1 MNKII
6 AVFLIFSSGLSAQ
19 CFTIGADLS
28 YTNSV
33 LANGG
38 VYRDQNNAVVNPYAL
53 FAQKGANMV
62 RMRLFHTPQN
72 IISNCGSSISA
83 NDINDVIA
91 GFTSAKANGMKLN
104 LVIHYGD
111 YFNDPNTQK
120 KPQAWAGLTG
130 TALQNAIYNYTT
142 SVLQTLKN
150 NNVTPDIVAIGNE
163 TTWGF
168 VDENTTTDGWAWP
181 EDANKFNS
189 ALTAVDDFNNSN
201 SISIK
206 KAVHF
211 TDNTASWLAGLFTS
225 QSITN
230 FDIIGISFYPYWS
243 NFNSLTQLGALV
255 NALKTTYN
263 KDVMIF
269 ETGLPWTT
277 SSSDAYSN
285 IINSN
290 SNFNYPITPIG
301 QKQFFNDLITTVYN
315 AGGKGV
321 LYWEPGW
328 ITSTFCDKWGQGS
341 SYENLSF
348 FNFSSNNMPLPIF
361 DVFDFCNAL
370 SINDQSKKDVE
381 LFPNPA
387 SEIIYFKGLDNDSE
401 VSVYDVFGRLIL
413 KNKTNENSLD
423 ISELESGIYC
433 FEFYVQENKIVKK
446 VIVN

>member
-1 MNKII
+1 MYKII

-104 LVIHYGD
+104 LAIHYGD

-201 SISIK
+201 STSIK

-211 TDNTASWLAGLFTS
+211 TDNTASWLTGLFTS

-243 NFNSLTQLGALV
+243 NFNSLTQLGTLV
-255 NALKTTYN
+255 NNLKTTYN

-277 SSSDAYSN
+277 SSSDGYSN
-285 IINSN
+285 SINSN

-348 FNFSSNNMPLPIF
+348 FNFSSNNTSLPIF

-370 SINDQSKKDVE
+370 SINNQSKKDVE

-387 SEIIYFKGLDNDSE
+387 SEIIYFKGLDNDTE
-401 VSVYDVFGRLIL
+401 VSVYDMFGRLIL
-413 KNKTNENSLD
+413 KKKTSKNSLD
-423 ISELESGIYC
+423 ISELNSGIYY

>member
-1 MNKII
+1 MKKII

-19 CFTIGADLS
+19 CFNLGADMS
-28 YTNSV
+28 YANSV

-72 IISNCGSSISA
+72 ITSHCGGVISA
-83 NDINDVIA
+83 NDINDVIL

-104 LVIHYGD
+104 LAIHYGD

-120 KPQAWAGLTG
+120 RPQAWNGLTG
-130 TALQNAIYNYTT
+130 VALQNAIYNYTT

-168 VDENTTTDGWAWP
+168 IDDTSTTNGWTWP
-181 EDANKFNS
+181 EDANKFNI
-189 ALTAVDDFNNSN
+189 AFTAVNDFNNAN
-201 SISIK
+201 GTTIK
-206 KAVHF
+206 KAIHF
-211 TDNTASWLAGLFTS
+211 TDNSASWLAGLFTS
-225 QSITN
+225 NNITN
-230 FDIIGISFYPYWS
+230 YDIIGISYYPYWS
-243 NFNSLTQLGALV
+243 NFTSLTQLGSLI
-255 NALKTTYN
+255 NTLKTTYN
-263 KDVMIF
+263 KDIMIF
-269 ETGLPWTT
+269 ETGAPWTT
-277 SSSDAYSN
+277 SIADSYTN
-285 IINSN
+285 IINSYGN
-290 SNFNYPITPIG
+290 LSYPITPTG
-301 QKQFFNDLITTVYN
+301 QKQFFNDLVTTVYN

-321 LYWEPGW
+321 LYWEPDW
-328 ITSTFCDKWGQGS
+328 ITSTFCDNWGQGS

-348 FNFSSNNMPLPIF
+348 FNFLSNNTPLPIF

-370 SINDQSKKDVE
+370 STQDLNKNEINLS
-381 LFPNPA
+381 PNPA
-387 SEIIYFKGLDNDSE
+387 RDFIYFKGLNENTE

-413 KNKTNENSLD
+413 NKKLKENTLD
-423 ISELESGIYC
+423 ISELHSGIYY
-433 FEFYVQENKIVKK
+433 FEFYVFENKIVKK

>member
-6 AVFLIFSSGLSAQ
+6 ALFLIFSSGLRAQ
-19 CFTIGADLS
+19 CFSIGADLS

-38 VYRDQNNAVVNPYAL
+38 VYRDQNNAVVNPYTL

-83 NDINDVIA
+83 NDINDVVA
-91 GFTSAKANGMKLN
+91 GFISAKANGMKLN
-104 LVIHYGD
+104 LAIHYGD

-120 KPQAWAGLTG
+120 KPQAWVGLTG

-168 VDENTTTDGWAWP
+168 IDENTTTDGWAWP

-201 SISIK
+201 NTSIK
-206 KAVHF
+206 KAIHF

-243 NFNSLTQLGALV
+243 NFTSLTQLGTLV
-255 NALKTTYN
+255 NTLKTTYN
-263 KDVMIF
+263 KDIMIF

-277 SSSDAYSN
+277 SSSDGYSN

-290 SNFNYPITPIG
+290 GNFNYPITPIG
-301 QKQFFNDLITTVYN
+301 QKQFFNDLVTTVYN

-370 SINDQSKKDVE
+370 SINSQNKKDVE
-381 LFPNPA
+381 LFPNPV
-387 SEIIYFKGLDNDSE
+387 SEIIYFKSLDNDTE
-401 VSVYDVFGRLIL
+401 VSVFDIFGRLIL

-423 ISELESGIYC
+423 ISELNSGIYY
-433 FEFYVQENKIVKK
+433 FEFYVFENKIVKK

>member
-1 MNKII
+1 MKKII
-6 AVFLIFSSGLSAQ
+6 AVFLIFSSSLSAQ

-62 RMRLFHTPQN
+62 RMRLFHSPQN

-83 NDINDVIA
+83 NDINDVVA

-104 LVIHYGD
+104 LAIHYGD

-120 KPQAWAGLTG
+120 RPQAWVGLTG
-130 TALQNAIYNYTT
+130 VALQNTIYNYTT
-142 SVLQTLKN
+142 LVLQTLKN

-168 VDENTTTDGWAWP
+168 IDETTTTDGWTWP

-201 SISIK
+201 NTSIK

-243 NFNSLTQLGALV
+243 NFSSLTQLGTLV
-255 NALKTTYN
+255 NTLKTTYN

-269 ETGLPWTT
+269 ETGIPWTT
-277 SSSDAYSN
+277 SSSDGYSN

-290 SNFNYPITPIG
+290 GNFNYPITPIG
-301 QKQFFNDLITTVYN
+301 QKQFFNDLVTTVYN

-321 LYWEPGW
+321 MYWEPGW
-328 ITSTFCDKWGQGS
+328 ITSSFCDKWGQGS

-348 FNFSSNNMPLPIF
+348 FNFSSNNTPLPVF

-370 SINDQSKKDVE
+370 SVKDQKRNEIK
-381 LFPNPA
+381 LYPNPA
-387 SEIIYFKGLDNDSE
+387 SKNIYFKDLDEDTE
-401 VSVYDVFGRLIL
+401 VSVFDVFGRLIL
-413 KNKTNENSLD
+413 KNKTNKNALD
-423 ISELESGIYC
+423 ISGLKSGIYY
-433 FEFYVQENKIVKK
+433 FEFDVQENKNVQKIIVE
-446 VIVN
+446 

>member
-1 MNKII
+1 MKNII
-6 AVFLIFSSGLSAQ
+6 ALFLIFSSGLSAQ

-33 LANGG
+33 IANGG

-72 IISNCGSSISA
+72 FISHCGSPITA

-104 LVIHYGD
+104 LAIHYGD
-111 YFNDPNTQK
+111 YFNDPNTQIR
-120 KPQAWAGLTG
+120 PQAWYGLTG
-130 TALQNAIYNYTT
+130 ATLQNAIYNYTT

-150 NNVTPDIVAIGNE
+150 SNVTPDIVAIGNE

-168 VDENTTTDGWAWP
+168 IDDTITTNGWTWP
-181 EDANKFNS
+181 EDANKFNI
-189 ALTAVDDFNNSN
+189 AFTAVNNFNFANGTT
-201 SISIK
+201 IK
-206 KAVHF
+206 KAIHF
-211 TDNTASWLAGLFTS
+211 TDNSASWLAGLFTS
-225 QSITN
+225 NNITN
-230 FDIIGISFYPYWS
+230 YDIIGISYYPYWS
-243 NFNSLTQLGALV
+243 NFTSLTQLGTLV
-255 NALKTTYN
+255 NTLKTTYN

-277 SSSDAYSN
+277 SSSDTYSN

-301 QKQFFNDLITTVYN
+301 QKQFFNDLVTTVYN

-361 DVFDFCNAL
+361 DVFDFCIAL
-370 SINDQSKKDVE
+370 SINDQNKKDVE
-381 LFPNPA
+381 LYPNPA
-387 SEIIYFKGLDNDSE
+387 SEKVYFKGLDNYTK
-401 VSVYDVFGRLIL
+401 VSVYDLFGRLIL

-423 ISELESGIYC
+423 ISELESGIYY

>member
-1 MNKII
+1 MKKII
-6 AVFLIFSSGLSAQ
+6 ALLLIFSSSISAQ
-19 CFTIGADLS
+19 CFNLGADMS
-28 YTNSV
+28 YANSV

-72 IISNCGSSISA
+72 ITSHCGGVISA
-83 NDINDVIA
+83 NDINDVIL

-104 LVIHYGD
+104 LAIHYGD

-120 KPQAWAGLTG
+120 RPQAWAGLTG

-168 VDENTTTDGWAWP
+168 IDDTSTTNGWTWP

-189 ALTAVDDFNNSN
+189 ALTAVDDFNISN
-201 SISIK
+201 NTSIK

-211 TDNTASWLAGLFTS
+211 TDNTASWLSGLFTN
-225 QSITN
+225 QGITN
-230 FDIIGISFYPYWS
+230 YDIIGISFYPYWS
-243 NFNSLTQLGALV
+243 NFTSLTQLGTLV
-255 NALKTTYN
+255 NTLKTTYN
-263 KDVMIF
+263 KDIMIF
-269 ETGLPWTT
+269 ETGFPWTI
-277 SSSDAYSN
+277 SNSDSYTN

-301 QKQFFNDLITTVYN
+301 QKQFFNDLVTTVYN

-348 FNFSSNNMPLPIF
+348 FNFSSNNTPLPIF

-370 SINDQSKKDVE
+370 FVNDQKKNE
-381 LFPNPA
+381 LRLYPNPA
-387 SEIIYFKGLDNDSE
+387 SEKVYFKGLDNYTE

-423 ISELESGIYC
+423 ISELESGIYY

>member
-1 MNKII
+1 MKKII
-6 AVFLIFSSGLSAQ
+6 AVFLIFSSGLNAQ

-28 YTNSV
+28 YANSV

-72 IISNCGSSISA
+72 FTSHCGGVISA
-83 NDINDVIA
+83 NDINDVIL

-104 LVIHYGD
+104 LAIHYGD

-120 KPQAWAGLTG
+120 RPQAWYGLTG
-130 TALQNAIYNYTT
+130 AALQNAIYNYTT

-168 VDENTTTDGWAWP
+168 IDDTSTTNGWTWP
-181 EDANKFNS
+181 EDANKFNI
-189 ALTAVDDFNNSN
+189 AFTAVNNFNFANGTN
-201 SISIK
+201 IK

-211 TDNTASWLAGLFTS
+211 TDNTASWLAGLFTN
-225 QSITN
+225 QGITN
-230 FDIIGISFYPYWS
+230 YDIIGISFYPYWS
-243 NFNSLTQLGALV
+243 NFTSLTQLGSLV
-255 NALKTTYN
+255 NSLKTTYN

-269 ETGLPWTT
+269 ETGVPWTVSYADSYT
-277 SSSDAYSN
+277 N
-285 IINSN
+285 GSN
-290 SNFNYPITPIG
+290 SYGNLNYPITPAG
-301 QKQFFNDLITTVYN
+301 QKQFFNDLVTTVYN

-328 ITSTFCDKWGQGS
+328 ISSSFCDKWGQGS

-348 FNFSSNNMPLPIF
+348 FNFSSNNTPLPIF

-370 SINDQSKKDVE
+370 STQDQNKNEVNLS
-381 LFPNPA
+381 PNPA
-387 SEIIYFKGLDNDSE
+387 RDLIYFKGLNENTE
-401 VSVYDVFGRLIL
+401 VSVYDVFGRLII
-413 KNKTNENSLD
+413 NKIIKENTLD
-423 ISELESGIYC
+423 ISELHSGIYY
-433 FEFYVQENKIVKK
+433 FEFYVFENKIVKK

>member
-1 MNKII
+1 MKKII
-6 AVFLIFSSGLSAQ
+6 ALLLIFSSSISAQ
-19 CFTIGADLS
+19 CFNLGADMS
-28 YTNSV
+28 YANSV

-62 RMRLFHTPQN
+62 RMRLFHSPQN
-72 IISNCGSSISA
+72 ITSHCGGVISA
-83 NDINDVIA
+83 NDINDVIL

-104 LVIHYGD
+104 LAIHYGD

-120 KPQAWAGLTG
+120 RPQAWAGLTG

-168 VDENTTTDGWAWP
+168 IDDTSTTNGWTWP

-189 ALTAVDDFNNSN
+189 ALTAVDDFNISN
-201 SISIK
+201 NTSIK

-211 TDNTASWLAGLFTS
+211 TDNTASWLSGLFTN
-225 QSITN
+225 QGITN
-230 FDIIGISFYPYWS
+230 YDIIGVSFYPYWS
-243 NFNSLTQLGALV
+243 NFTSLTQLGALV
-255 NALKTTYN
+255 NTLKVTYN
-263 KDVMIF
+263 KDIMIF
-269 ETGLPWTT
+269 ETGFPWTI
-277 SSSDAYSN
+277 SNSDSYTN

-301 QKQFFNDLITTVYN
+301 QKQFFNDLVTTVYN

-348 FNFSSNNMPLPIF
+348 FNFSSNNTPLPIF

-370 SINDQSKKDVE
+370 FVNDQKKNE
-381 LFPNPA
+381 LRLYPNPA
-387 SEIIYFKGLDNDSE
+387 SEKVYFKGLDNYTE

-423 ISELESGIYC
+423 ISELESGIYY

>member
-1 MNKII
+1 MKNII
-6 AVFLIFSSGLSAQ
+6 ALFLIFSSGLSAQ

-33 LANGG
+33 IANGG

-72 IISNCGSSISA
+72 FISHCGSPITA

-104 LVIHYGD
+104 LAIHYGD

-120 KPQAWAGLTG
+120 RPQAWYGLTG
-130 TALQNAIYNYTT
+130 ATLQNAIYNYTT

-150 NNVTPDIVAIGNE
+150 SNVTPDIVAIGNE

-168 VDENTTTDGWAWP
+168 IDDTSTTNGWTWP
-181 EDANKFNS
+181 EDANKFNI
-189 ALTAVDDFNNSN
+189 AFTAVNNFNFANGTT
-201 SISIK
+201 IK

-243 NFNSLTQLGALV
+243 NFTSLTQLGTLV
-255 NALKTTYN
+255 NTLKTTYN

-269 ETGLPWTT
+269 GRYQIRIVTQILLIRIVILITQLPQLGK
-277 SSSDAYSN
+277 
-285 IINSN
+285 
-290 SNFNYPITPIG
+290 SNF
-301 QKQFFNDLITTVYN
+301 LTT
-315 AGGKGV
+315 
-321 LYWEPGW
+321 W
-328 ITSTFCDKWGQGS
+328 
-341 SYENLSF
+341 
-348 FNFSSNNMPLPIF
+348 
-361 DVFDFCNAL
+361 
-370 SINDQSKKDVE
+370 
-381 LFPNPA
+381 
-387 SEIIYFKGLDNDSE
+387 
-401 VSVYDVFGRLIL
+401 
-413 KNKTNENSLD
+413 
-423 ISELESGIYC
+423 
-433 FEFYVQENKIVKK
+433 
-446 VIVN
+446 

>member
-1 MNKII
+1 MYKII

-38 VYRDQNNAVVNPYAL
+38 VYHDQNNAVVNPYVL

-62 RMRLFHTPQN
+62 RMRLFHSPQN
-72 IISNCGSSISA
+72 ITSNCGSSISA

-104 LVIHYGD
+104 LAIHYGD
-111 YFNDPNTQK
+111 YFNDLNTQK

-130 TALQNAIYNYTT
+130 TALQNAIYNYTA

-168 VDENTTTDGWAWP
+168 IDENTTTDGWAWP

-201 SISIK
+201 STSIK

-243 NFNSLTQLGALV
+243 NFTSLTQLGTLV
-255 NALKTTYN
+255 NTLKTTYN

-277 SSSDAYSN
+277 SSTDGYANS
-285 IINSN
+285 INSN
-290 SNFNYPITPIG
+290 GNFNYPISPIG
-301 QKQFFNDLITTVYN
+301 YLK
-315 AGGKGV
+315 
-321 LYWEPGW
+321 
-328 ITSTFCDKWGQGS
+328 
-341 SYENLSF
+341 SYP
-348 FNFSSNNMPLPIF
+348 NM
-361 DVFDFCNAL
+361 
-370 SINDQSKKDVE
+370 
-381 LFPNPA
+381 
-387 SEIIYFKGLDNDSE
+387 
-401 VSVYDVFGRLIL
+401 
-413 KNKTNENSLD
+413 
-423 ISELESGIYC
+423 
-433 FEFYVQENKIVKK
+433 
-446 VIVN
+446 

>member
-6 AVFLIFSSGLSAQ
+6 ALFLIFSSGLSAQ

-38 VYRDQNNAVVNPYAL
+38 VYRNQNNAVVNPYTL

-83 NDINDVIA
+83 NDINDVIT

-104 LVIHYGD
+104 LAIHYGD

-168 VDENTTTDGWAWP
+168 IDENTTTDGWSWP

-201 SISIK
+201 STSIK

-243 NFNSLTQLGALV
+243 NFTSLTQLGTLV
-255 NALKTTYN
+255 NTLKTTYN

-277 SSSDAYSN
+277 SSSDGYSN

-290 SNFNYPITPIG
+290 GNFNYPITPIG
-301 QKQFFNDLITTVYN
+301 QKQFFNDLVTTVYN

-370 SINDQSKKDVE
+370 SINDQNKKDVE

-387 SEIIYFKGLDNDSE
+387 SEIIYFKGLDNDAE
-401 VSVYDVFGRLIL
+401 VFVYDVFGRLIL
-413 KNKTNENSLD
+413 NNKTNKNSLD
-423 ISELESGIYC
+423 ISELNSGIYY
-433 FEFYVQENKIVKK
+433 FEFYVFENKIVKK

>member
-1 MNKII
+1 MKNII
-6 AVFLIFSSGLSAQ
+6 ALFLIFSSGLSAQ

-33 LANGG
+33 IANGG

-72 IISNCGSSISA
+72 FISHCGSPITA

-104 LVIHYGD
+104 LAIHYGD

-120 KPQAWAGLTG
+120 RPQAWNGLTG
-130 TALQNAIYNYTT
+130 AALQNAIYNYTT

-163 TTWGF
+163 TTLGF
-168 VDENTTTDGWAWP
+168 IDDTSSTNGWTWP
-181 EDANKFNS
+181 EDANKFNI
-189 ALTAVDDFNNSN
+189 AFTAVNNFNFANGTT
-201 SISIK
+201 IK

-243 NFNSLTQLGALV
+243 NFTSLTQLGTLV
-255 NALKTTYN
+255 NTLKVTYN

-277 SSSDAYSN
+277 SSSDTYSN

-301 QKQFFNDLITTVYN
+301 QKQFFNDLVTTVYN

-361 DVFDFCNAL
+361 DIFDFCNAL
-370 SINDQSKKDVE
+370 STQDQNKNDINLS
-381 LFPNPA
+381 PSPA
-387 SEIIYFKGLDNDSE
+387 RDFIYFKGLNENTE

-413 KNKTNENSLD
+413 KKNLKENTLD
-423 ISELESGIYC
+423 ISELHSGIYY
-433 FEFYVQENKIVKK
+433 FEFYVFENKIVKK
-446 VIVN
+446 VIVI

>member
-1 MNKII
+1 MKKII

-28 YTNSV
+28 YANSV

-38 VYRDQNNAVVNPYAL
+38 VYRDQNNAVVNPYAI

-72 IISNCGSSISA
+72 ITSHCGGVISA
-83 NDINDVIA
+83 NDINDVIL

-104 LVIHYGD
+104 LAIHYGD

-120 KPQAWAGLTG
+120 RPQAWNGLTG
-130 TALQNAIYNYTT
+130 VALQNAIYNYTT

-168 VDENTTTDGWAWP
+168 IDDTSTTNGWTWP
-181 EDANKFNS
+181 EDANKFNI
-189 ALTAVDDFNNSN
+189 AFTAVNDFNTANGTT
-201 SISIK
+201 IK

-211 TDNTASWLAGLFTS
+211 TDNSASWLAGLFTS
-225 QSITN
+225 N
-230 FDIIGISFYPYWS
+230 NVVNYDIIGISFYPYWS
-243 NFNSLTQLGALV
+243 NFTSLTQLGTLV
-255 NALKTTYN
+255 NTLKITYN

-269 ETGLPWTT
+269 ETGIPWTVSFADSYT
-277 SSSDAYSN
+277 NS
-285 IINSN
+285 INSN
-290 SNFNYPITPIG
+290 SNFNYPITPAG
-301 QKQFFNDLITTVYN
+301 QKQFFNDLVTTVYN

-321 LYWEPGW
+321 LYWEPDW
-328 ITSTFCDKWGQGS
+328 ITSAFCDKWGQGS

-348 FNFSSNNMPLPIF
+348 FNFLSNNTPLPIF

-370 SINDQSKKDVE
+370 STQDQSKID
-381 LFPNPA
+381 LNFSPNPTRDL
-387 SEIIYFKGLDNDSE
+387 IYFKGLNENTE

-413 KNKTNENSLD
+413 KKIIKENALD
-423 ISELESGIYC
+423 ISELHSGVYY
-433 FEFYVQENKIVKK
+433 FEFYVFENKIVKK

>member
-1 MNKII
+1 MKKII

-19 CFTIGADLS
+19 CFNLGADMS
-28 YTNSV
+28 YANSV

-72 IISNCGSSISA
+72 ITSHCGGVISA
-83 NDINDVIA
+83 NDINDVIL

-104 LVIHYGD
+104 LAIHYGD

-120 KPQAWAGLTG
+120 RPQAWNGLTG
-130 TALQNAIYNYTT
+130 AALQNAIYNYTT

-150 NNVTPDIVAIGNE
+150 SNVTPDIVAIGNE

-168 VDENTTTDGWAWP
+168 IDDTSTTNGWTWP
-181 EDANKFNS
+181 EDANKFNI
-189 ALTAVDDFNNSN
+189 AFTAVNNFNFANGTT
-201 SISIK
+201 IK
-206 KAVHF
+206 KAIHF
-211 TDNTASWLAGLFTS
+211 TDNSASWLAGLFTS
-225 QSITN
+225 NNITN
-230 FDIIGISFYPYWS
+230 YDIIGISYYPYWS
-243 NFNSLTQLGALV
+243 NFTSLTQLGSLI
-255 NALKTTYN
+255 NTLKTTYN

-269 ETGLPWTT
+269 ETGAPWTASFADSYT
-277 SSSDAYSN
+277 N
-285 IINSN
+285 IINSYGN
-290 SNFNYPITPIG
+290 LNYPITPVG
-301 QKQFFNDLITTVYN
+301 QKQFFNDLVTTVYN

-321 LYWEPGW
+321 LYWEPDW

-348 FNFSSNNMPLPIF
+348 FNFSSNNTPLPIF

-370 SINDQSKKDVE
+370 STQDQNKNE
-381 LFPNPA
+381 LRLYPNPA
-387 SEIIYFKGLDNDSE
+387 SEKVYFKGLDNYTE

-423 ISELESGIYC
+423 ISELESGIYY

>member
-1 MNKII
+1 MKNII
-6 AVFLIFSSGLSAQ
+6 ALFLIFSSGLSAQ

-33 LANGG
+33 IANGG

-72 IISNCGSSISA
+72 FISNCGSSISA

-104 LVIHYGD
+104 LAIHYGD

-120 KPQAWAGLTG
+120 RPQAWYGLTG
-130 TALQNAIYNYTT
+130 ATLQNAIYNYTT
-142 SVLQTLKN
+142 YVLQTLKN

-181 EDANKFNS
+181 EDASKFNS
-189 ALTAVDDFNNSN
+189 ALTAVDDFNISN
-201 SISIK
+201 NTSIK

-243 NFNSLTQLGALV
+243 NFTSLTQLGTLV
-255 NALKTTYN
+255 NTLKTTYN

-277 SSSDAYSN
+277 SSSDTYSN

-301 QKQFFNDLITTVYN
+301 QKQFFNDLVTTVYN

-370 SINDQSKKDVE
+370 SINDQNKKDVE

-387 SEIIYFKGLDNDSE
+387 RENIYFKGLDNDTE
-401 VSVYDVFGRLIL
+401 VSVYDLFGRLIL
-413 KNKTNENSLD
+413 KNKTNKNSLN
-423 ISELESGIYC
+423 ISELNSGIYC
-433 FEFYVQENKIVKK
+433 FEFYIQGDKIVQK
-446 VIVN
+446 IIIE

>member
-1 MNKII
+1 M
-6 AVFLIFSSGLSAQ
+6 
-19 CFTIGADLS
+19 S
-28 YTNSV
+28 YANSV

-72 IISNCGSSISA
+72 ITSHCGGVISA
-83 NDINDVIA
+83 NDINDVIL

-104 LVIHYGD
+104 LAIHYGD

-120 KPQAWAGLTG
+120 RPQAWAGLTG

-168 VDENTTTDGWAWP
+168 IDDTSTTNGWTWP

-189 ALTAVDDFNNSN
+189 ALTAVDDFNISN
-201 SISIK
+201 NTSIK

-211 TDNTASWLAGLFTS
+211 TDNTASWLSGLFTN
-225 QSITN
+225 QGITN
-230 FDIIGISFYPYWS
+230 YDIIGVSFYPYWS
-243 NFNSLTQLGALV
+243 NFTSLTQLGALV
-255 NALKTTYN
+255 NTLKVTYN
-263 KDVMIF
+263 KDIMIF
-269 ETGLPWTT
+269 ETGFPWTI
-277 SSSDAYSN
+277 SNSDSYTN

-301 QKQFFNDLITTVYN
+301 QKQFFNDLVTTVYN

-348 FNFSSNNMPLPIF
+348 FNFSSNNTPLPIF

-370 SINDQSKKDVE
+370 FVNDQKKNE
-381 LFPNPA
+381 LRLYPNPA
-387 SEIIYFKGLDNDSE
+387 SEKVYFKGLDNYTE
-401 VSVYDVFGRLIL
+401 VSVCDVFGRLIL

-423 ISELESGIYC
+423 ISELESGIYY